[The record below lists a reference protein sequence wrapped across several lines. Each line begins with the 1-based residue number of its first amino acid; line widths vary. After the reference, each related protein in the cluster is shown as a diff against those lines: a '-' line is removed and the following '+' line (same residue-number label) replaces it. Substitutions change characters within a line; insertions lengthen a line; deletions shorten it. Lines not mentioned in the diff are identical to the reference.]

1 MSKIAYIDLE
11 FKDKKIGDK
20 IYKQPTEIGY
30 SWFSNKKNLNSKY
43 HDFDY
48 NQDVELVLKK
58 LKQIIIEITK
68 KYNFDTFI
76 FWDSRQDIK
85 ILTEAKVDL
94 SKLIIE
100 DLQENIATL
109 TNHYRLSLE
118 TVDKIFNLNDELTKE
133 TEYLKEEERKSLKIH
148 TSIGDSSR
156 IAILDKKLKEDKD
169 KFINLIKTYLEAV
182 NKDKKSLRENNF
194 SSIEVENK
202 TLFKRSI
209 LQSIPL
215 TSTNIKQLTEGVLI
229 FLSLDHLSPEERE
242 LEEQMLLKNKDYQ
255 LVKKLQDKNFDVRGF
270 PTELLKINRF
280 LQLNFNMTI
289 QDLYSIELSH
299 SQKEESPTK
308 KGEN

>member
-43 HDFDY
+43 HDLDY
-48 NQDVELVLKK
+48 NQDLELVLKK

-68 KYNFDTFI
+68 KYNFDTLI

-85 ILTEAKVDL
+85 ILTEAQVDV
-94 SKLIIE
+94 SKLTIE

-109 TNHYRLSLE
+109 TNSHRLSLQ
-118 TVDKIFNLNDELTKE
+118 TVDKIFNLNYELAKE

-156 IAILDKKLKEDKD
+156 IAILDKKLKENKD
-169 KFINLIKTYLEAV
+169 EFINLIKTYLEDV
-182 NKDKKSLRENNF
+182 NKDTINLSTTEKGKNKKL
-194 SSIEVENK
+194 
-202 TLFKRSI
+202 LKRSI
-209 LQSIPL
+209 LQTIPL
-215 TSTNIKQLTEGVLI
+215 TKQQIKQLTEGILI
-229 FLSLDHLSPEERE
+229 LLSLDNLSSEERE

-289 QDLYSIELSH
+289 QDLYSIEQFH
-299 SQKEESPTK
+299 CHKEEESPTK
-308 KGEN
+308 KGENLN

>member
-43 HDFDY
+43 HDLDY
-48 NQDVELVLKK
+48 NQDLELVLKK

-68 KYNFDTFI
+68 KYNFDTLI

-85 ILTEAKVDL
+85 ILTEAKVDV
-94 SKLIIE
+94 SKLTIE

-109 TNHYRLSLE
+109 TDNHRLSLQ
-118 TVDKIFNLNDELTKE
+118 TVDKIFNLNYELAKE

-156 IAILDKKLKEDKD
+156 IAILDKKLKENKD
-169 KFINLIKTYLEAV
+169 GFINLIKVYLKDV
-182 NKDKKSLRENNF
+182 NKDTKNLSTTEKR
-194 SSIEVENK
+194 INK
-202 TLFKRSI
+202 RLLKRSI
-209 LQSIPL
+209 LQTIPL
-215 TSTNIKQLTEGVLI
+215 TQEHIKQLTEGILI
-229 FLSLDHLSPEERE
+229 LLSLDNLSSEERE

-255 LVKKLQDKNFDVRGF
+255 LVKKLQDKDFDVRGF

-289 QDLYSIELSH
+289 QDLYSIEQSH
-299 SQKEESPTK
+299 SQKKEESPTQ